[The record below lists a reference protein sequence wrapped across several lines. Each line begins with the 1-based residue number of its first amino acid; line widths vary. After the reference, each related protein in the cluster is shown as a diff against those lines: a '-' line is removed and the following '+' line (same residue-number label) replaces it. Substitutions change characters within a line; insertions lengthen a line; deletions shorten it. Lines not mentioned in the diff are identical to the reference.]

1 MSGALSAWRSGLI
14 RESARKSP
22 KEHPPGKFS
31 CCVGGSGM
39 RLRAGLVLFMLSQKG
54 VSNARDTEWRR
65 FRGDGTRSRVRGGG
79 QGPLWDAGEEA
90 LRGEGGSLVGG
101 GGAQRGERIT
111 ARLPKFGIFWRLR
124 SEKSEEGASTLM
136 SGPGLYGLCTLP
148 ALSCVSG
155 NRRL

>member
-79 QGPLWDAGEEA
+79 RALCGMREKRPSEE
-90 LRGEGGSLVGG
+90 RGAAWWEGVEH
-101 GGAQRGERIT
+101 RGERESQHGFPSS
-111 ARLPKFGIFWRLR
+111 AF
-124 SEKSEEGASTLM
+124 
-136 SGPGLYGLCTLP
+136 SGD
-148 ALSCVSG
+148 
-155 NRRL
+155 

>member
-65 FRGDGTRSRVRGGG
+65 FRGDGTRSRVRGGA
-79 QGPLWDAGEEA
+79 GPSVGCGRRGPQRRGRQPGGRGWSTEGRENHSTASQVRHFLETEIREIRGRCLNADVWTRTLRTVHFASSFLCLW
-90 LRGEGGSLVGG
+90 
-101 GGAQRGERIT
+101 
-111 ARLPKFGIFWRLR
+111 
-124 SEKSEEGASTLM
+124 
-136 SGPGLYGLCTLP
+136 
-148 ALSCVSG
+148 
-155 NRRL
+155 